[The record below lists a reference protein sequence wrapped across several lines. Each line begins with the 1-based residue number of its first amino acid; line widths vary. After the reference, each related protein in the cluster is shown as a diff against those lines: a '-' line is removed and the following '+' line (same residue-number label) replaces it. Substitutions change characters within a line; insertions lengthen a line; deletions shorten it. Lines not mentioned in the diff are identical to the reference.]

1 MRGRSGVSEIISTL
15 MMVSLT
21 VVGSLL
27 LYSYIH
33 GYVHVEHLRIRHES
47 ITLTGY
53 DSRDGGRVGGML
65 SIDNRTDGM
74 LCAASCNPH
83 RSPSS
88 NGTEFIVLYIKNT
101 SNNGISIGGII
112 INKAMHTWSGSM
124 PPDGGTFSIVT
135 GEDTAQAT
143 NEIPPLTTARILV
156 KLSDRIEDIP
166 LGSTIEVS
174 IPLADSVYRDRS
186 GR

>member
-1 MRGRSGVSEIISTL
+1 
-15 MMVSLT
+15 
-21 VVGSLL
+21 
-27 LYSYIH
+27 
-33 GYVHVEHLRIRHES
+33 
-47 ITLTGY
+47 
-53 DSRDGGRVGGML
+53 
-65 SIDNRTDGM
+65 
-74 LCAASCNPH
+74 
-83 RSPSS
+83 
-88 NGTEFIVLYIKNT
+88 
-101 SNNGISIGGII
+101 
-112 INKAMHTWSGSM
+112 M